1 VFRSAL
7 LFVLLCTALASVAA
21 ALTPDWSQVA
31 VLDFAQGAAELTPD
45 HRAALD
51 GLLTA
56 YPIAKFEY
64 SFEGDHSSTPYH
76 FLRPQASLRVN
87 ERLAETRWEAAA
99 NYLGVEPIGSVRA
112 TGMTQV
118 RVFTRPRA
126 EAAAAATPVASI
138 DADSIQALHR
148 QIGALGERLRGLEA
162 ANDRMAHFI
171 ETKVT
176 PDTVFRGIELES
188 AVVSVDKRTSD
199 RFYEASGGVELGLF
213 RTFLRGERQSSGVVF
228 ALSNGSAAYSGLQL
242 SLVFDDLAFG
252 NERCSLSPVV
262 TWYDPN
268 LRAAIGSDQRAQ
280 TQLFYRADPAVTVG
294 LRATVKPW
302 IGGKLHVGYLGVG
315 AQVHEANRPLHSF
328 DLVDARFTQRLRGPA
343 GVEAVAIYDERFSHE
358 MSYFA
363 GYGSWQMFAGRDQY
377 TLRAGIARQL
387 QPMST
392 GRYVNAASFGI
403 TYTH

>member
-1 VFRSAL
+1 MFRRAL
-7 LFVLLCTALASVAA
+7 LFTLLCGTLATVAA
-21 ALTPDWSQVA
+21 ALTPEWNQVA
-31 VLDFAQGAAELTPD
+31 VLGFAPGAAELTAE

-51 GLLTA
+51 GLLGA

-99 NYLGVEPIGSVRA
+99 NYLGVEPMGSVRA

-118 RVFTRPRA
+118 RVFTRAR
-126 EAAAAATPVASI
+126 AAAPTASAPVAAI
-138 DADSIQALHR
+138 DADSIQAMQR
-148 QIGALGERLRGLEA
+148 QIGALGDRLRGLED
-162 ANDRMAHFI
+162 ANDRLAHFI
-171 ETKVT
+171 ETKVS
-176 PDTVFRGIELES
+176 PDTVFRGIELE
-188 AVVSVDKRTSD
+188 AADISVDKRTSD
-199 RFYEASGGVELGLF
+199 RFYEAAGGVELGLF

-228 ALSNGSAAYSGLQL
+228 ALSNGSAAYTGFQA

-252 NERCSLSPVV
+252 NSRCSFSPVV
-262 TWYDPN
+262 TWYDPR
-268 LRAAIGSDQRAQ
+268 LRTAIGSDQRAQ
-280 TQLFYRADPAVTVG
+280 TQLWYHADPAVTLG

-302 IGGKLHVGYLGVG
+302 TGSKLRVGYLGIG
-315 AQVHEANRPLHSF
+315 AQVHDANRPVQSF
-328 DLVDARFTQRLRGPA
+328 DLVDARFTQRVRGPA
-343 GVEAVAIYDERFSHE
+343 GLEAVAVYDERFSHE

-363 GYGSWQMFAGRDQY
+363 GYGYWQMFAGRDQY

-387 QPMST
+387 QPLSV